1 MNNIYKFLSGNIPG
15 GFFVLIFGL
24 LIVNL
29 VAYLLFKKSGLFE
42 KPVYKKRSILL
53 NLIVVCLYFFFWF
66 ILQPRQ
72 LPKTV
77 LIQPFQQGD
86 SIDVAISE
94 MVEENLSGNLSAKF
108 RLHPWEWFYLTADKD
123 SINNS
128 GYRQSLAAR
137 LNIDVVVSGQ
147 IEGTLD
153 NLNLDGTIKYSEKLI
168 RFNTSNVS
176 GRNAVQ
182 EIIRQ
187 LDSHIPGLRN
197 KQAPLAAEPEV
208 DYNKLVRAK
217 LAYLNGEYD
226 LPLQSLNDD
235 TLYACRL
242 IMSRALLKKALEQ
255 EKIKKSP
262 TAMSA
267 EELNPFFRRLERIL
281 KPYSIKGVDTAELNS
296 VLGQMYLFRNDYEM
310 ADICLKKAVSQN
322 RYDARLFYYLGFLD
336 TERLKE
342 MKFTDRIEVLKYAIR
357 LDPGYSE
364 SVLRLAYSVYNTGSG
379 TSQARTTY
387 EAIEIMENYLKL
399 NANNVPILRLLGRI
413 YLQITN
419 MQRAA
424 VLFEKVLTL
433 EPDSAESYYDL
444 GVCYFDDKKYD
455 QARTFLEQAIK
466 IGDHRE
472 SYLYL
477 GAVYFVKGDL
487 EKALFY
493 YRERIKRKM
502 NDEDYYALQ
511 AMRGVQIILKR
522 MQGDST
528 GNNNQDSIPLP
539 SLPMKGQQ

>member
-1 MNNIYKFLSGNIPG
+1 M
-15 GFFVLIFGL
+15 
-24 LIVNL
+24 
-29 VAYLLFKKSGLFE
+29 
-42 KPVYKKRSILL
+42 
-53 NLIVVCLYFFFWF
+53 
-66 ILQPRQ
+66 
-72 LPKTV
+72 
-77 LIQPFQQGD
+77 
-86 SIDVAISE
+86 
-94 MVEENLSGNLSAKF
+94 KF
-108 RLHPWEWFYLTADKD
+108 RD
-123 SINNS
+123 
-128 GYRQSLAAR
+128 R
-137 LNIDVVVSGQ
+137 L
-147 IEGTLD
+147 
-153 NLNLDGTIKYSEKLI
+153 
-168 RFNTSNVS
+168 
-176 GRNAVQ
+176 
-182 EIIRQ
+182 
-187 LDSHIPGLRN
+187 
-197 KQAPLAAEPEV
+197 
-208 DYNKLVRAK
+208 
-217 LAYLNGEYD
+217 
-226 LPLQSLNDD
+226 
-235 TLYACRL
+235 
-242 IMSRALLKKALEQ
+242 
-255 EKIKKSP
+255 
-262 TAMSA
+262 
-267 EELNPFFRRLERIL
+267 
-281 KPYSIKGVDTAELNS
+281 
-296 VLGQMYLFRNDYEM
+296 
-310 ADICLKKAVSQN
+310 
-322 RYDARLFYYLGFLD
+322 
-336 TERLKE
+336 
-342 MKFTDRIEVLKYAIR
+342 EVLKYAIR

-364 SVLRLAYSVYNTGSG
+364 SVLRLANGVYNTGSG

>member
-1 MNNIYKFLSGNIPG
+1 MNDIYKFLSGNIPG
-15 GFFVLIFGL
+15 GLFVLIFGL
-24 LIVNL
+24 VIVNL
-29 VAYLLFKKSGLFE
+29 VAYLLFKKSDLFE

-53 NLIVVCLYFFFWF
+53 NLLVVILYFFLWF
-66 ILQPRQ
+66 VLQPRQ

-86 SIDVAISE
+86 SIDVTISE
-94 MVEENLSGNLSAKF
+94 MVEQNLSGNISAKF

-123 SINNS
+123 SINS
-128 GYRQSLAAR
+128 SAYRQSLAAR
-137 LNIDVVVSGQ
+137 LNIDVVVGGQ
-147 IEGTLD
+147 IQGTAD
-153 NLNLDGTIKYSEKLI
+153 NLNLDGTIKYSNKI
-168 RFNTSNVS
+168 IKISSNQVS
-176 GRNAVQ
+176 GREAAQ

-187 LDSHIPGLRN
+187 LDSLIPILRN
-197 KQAPLAAEPEV
+197 KQSPMTSEAEV
-208 DYNKLVRAK
+208 DYRKLTRAK

-226 LPLQSLNDD
+226 LPLQILNDD
-235 TLYACRL
+235 TLYAYRL

-255 EKIKKSP
+255 EKARKSP
-262 TAMSA
+262 AAMSA
-267 EELNPFFRRLERIL
+267 EELNPFFRRMERIL

-296 VLGQMYLFRNDYEM
+296 ILGQMYLFRNEYEI
-310 ADICLKKAVSQN
+310 ADICLKKAITQN
-322 RYDARLFYYLGFLD
+322 RYDARLFYYLSFLD
-336 TERLKE
+336 IERLKE
-342 MKFTDRIEVLKYAIR
+342 IKYTDRIDILKYAIR

-364 SVLRLAYSVYNTGSG
+364 CVSRLANDVYNRGSG

-399 NANNVPILRLLGRI
+399 NANTVPILRLLGRI
-413 YLQITN
+413 YLQIKN
-419 MQRAA
+419 MPRAT

-455 QARTFLEQAIK
+455 QAGKYLEQAIK

-487 EKALFY
+487 EKALYY

-502 NDEDYYALQ
+502 NDDDYYALE
-511 AMRGVQIILKR
+511 AMRGVRIILER

-528 GNNNQDSIPLP
+528 GNNNLDSIPLP
-539 SLPMKGQQ
+539 SLPMKGK

>member
-15 GFFVLIFGL
+15 GLFVLVFAL
-24 LIVNL
+24 VIVNL
-29 VAYLLFKKSGLFE
+29 IAYLLFKKSGLFE

-53 NLIVVCLYFFFWF
+53 NLIVVFLYFFFWF

-86 SIDVAISE
+86 SIDVTISE
-94 MVEENLSGNLSAKF
+94 MVEQNLSGNLSAKF

-128 GYRQSLAAR
+128 GYRHSLAAR
-137 LNIDVVVSGQ
+137 MNIDVVVSGQ
-147 IEGTLD
+147 IQGTLD
-153 NLNLDGTIKYSEKLI
+153 DLNLEGTIKYSDKLVKV
-168 RFNTSNVS
+168 NTSNVS
-176 GRNAVQ
+176 GRAAAQ
-182 EIIRQ
+182 DIIRQ
-187 LDSHIPGLRN
+187 LDAQLSILRN
-197 KQAPLAAEPEV
+197 KQPPLTAETEV
-208 DYNKLVRAK
+208 DYNKLARAK

-226 LPLQSLNDD
+226 LPLQILNDD
-235 TLYACRL
+235 TLYAYRL

-262 TAMSA
+262 TATSA
-267 EELNPFFRRLERIL
+267 EELNPFFRRVERIL
-281 KPYSIKGVDTAELNS
+281 KPYSIKGADTAELNS
-296 VLGQMYLFRNDYEM
+296 VLGQMYLFRNEYEL

-322 RYDARLFYYLGFLD
+322 RYDARLFYYLSFLD

-342 MKFTDRIEVLKYAIR
+342 MKFTDRIDVLKYAIR

-364 SVLRLAYSVYNTGSG
+364 SVLRLAEGVYNTGSG

-399 NANNVPILRLLGRI
+399 NANTVPILRLLGRI
-413 YLQITN
+413 YLQIKN
-419 MQRAA
+419 MPRAT
-424 VLFEKVLTL
+424 VLFERILTL

-455 QARTFLEQAIK
+455 QARTYLEQAIK
-466 IGDHRE
+466 IGEHRE

-477 GAVYFVKGDL
+477 GAVFFVKGDL
-487 EKALFY
+487 EQALYY
-493 YRERIKRKM
+493 YRERIRRKM
-502 NDEDYYALQ
+502 NDEDYYALE
-511 AMRGVQIILKR
+511 AMRGVRIILEK
-522 MQGDST
+522 MQAKSA